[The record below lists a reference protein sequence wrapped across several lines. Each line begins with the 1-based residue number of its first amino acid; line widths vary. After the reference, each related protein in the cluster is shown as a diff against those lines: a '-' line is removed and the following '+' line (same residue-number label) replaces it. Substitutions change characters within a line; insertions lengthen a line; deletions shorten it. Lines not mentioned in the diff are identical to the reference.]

1 MIDLDSKQLRSF
13 LCLAAERSFSKAA
26 RQIGCSQATMSI
38 RIQKLEEALGLRLF
52 DRSPHEVTLTAEGR
66 DVLPDIRAMVDLQ
79 DRMYERL
86 QSRRVFGKV
95 RLGVADGYEI
105 LLLPR
110 LLKNV
115 LQDNADA
122 ELDVHC
128 GPSRRLQQMM
138 DARTL
143 DIAVVTLSEP
153 EPSAVTICHAQL
165 HWVSAPGF
173 EIDPLAPV
181 PIAWHEDDCFFRSM
195 ATAALK
201 GRGMA
206 FREVLCSADARI
218 IRATVEAETAIAVLP
233 ECAIPDTLSVLS
245 APSLLPSLGTA
256 PIQLLER
263 PTLQSEAAAAVKQE
277 IVRTYREAGL
287 AGA

>member
-1 MIDLDSKQLRSF
+1 M
-13 LCLAAERSFSKAA
+13 
-26 RQIGCSQATMSI
+26 
-38 RIQKLEEALGLRLF
+38 
-52 DRSPHEVTLTAEGR
+52 
-66 DVLPDIRAMVDLQ
+66 
-79 DRMYERL
+79 
-86 QSRRVFGKV
+86 
-95 RLGVADGYEI
+95 
-105 LLLPR
+105 
-110 LLKNV
+110 
-115 LQDNADA
+115 
-122 ELDVHC
+122 
-128 GPSRRLQQMM
+128 
-138 DARTL
+138 
-143 DIAVVTLSEP
+143 
-153 EPSAVTICHAQL
+153 

-195 ATAALK
+195 AAAALK
-201 GRGMA
+201 DRGMA

-245 APSLLPSLGTA
+245 APSLLPPLGTA